1 MSDFGDIEFF
11 DNLSE
16 MPTGVPLAPEG
27 EHNAKII
34 ATDKYKSQAGNWT
47 LKVTFQIDGGK
58 YKDHN
63 EWYNLWGAHEENKR
77 ISTEMF
83 TRLTKACGLKKY
95 PEEHGHFVGKNLSL
109 DMYQKQ
115 DSFKGDNGEEVKMMK
130 TKIKNYL
137 LAVDSDM
144 NPPPEAVP
152 PF

>member
-1 MSDFGDIEFF
+1 MSDFGDVEFV

-16 MPTGVPLAPEG
+16 MPTGVPLADEG

-63 EWYNLWGAHEENKR
+63 EWYNLWATNEDNKR
-77 ISTEMF
+77 ISTELF

-95 PEEHGHFVGKNLSL
+95 PENHRDFVGKNLTL
-109 DMYQKQ
+109 DMYQKE
-115 DSFKGDNGEEVKMMK
+115 DSFQGDNGEVKMMK

-137 LAVDSDM
+137 LFADGDM
-144 NPPPEAVP
+144 SPPPEAVP

>member
-1 MSDFGDIEFF
+1 MSDFGDVEFV

-16 MPTGVPLAPEG
+16 MPTGVPLAEDG

-63 EWYNLWGAHEENKR
+63 EWYNLWATNEENKR
-77 ISTEMF
+77 ISTELF

-95 PEEHGHFVGKNLSL
+95 PENHSDFVGKNLKL
-109 DMYQKQ
+109 DMYQKE
-115 DSFKGDNGEEVKMMK
+115 DSFQGDNGEVKMMK

-137 LAVDSDM
+137 LFADSDM
-144 NPPPEAVP
+144 SPPPEAVP

>member
-1 MSDFGDIEFF
+1 MSDFGDVEFV

-16 MPTGVPLAPEG
+16 MPTGVPLADEG

-63 EWYNLWGAHEENKR
+63 EWYNLWATNEDNKR
-77 ISTEMF
+77 ISTELF

-95 PEEHGHFVGKNLSL
+95 PENHSDFVGKNLKL
-109 DMYQKQ
+109 DMYQKE
-115 DSFKGDNGEEVKMMK
+115 DSFQGDNGEVKMMK

-137 LAVDSDM
+137 LFADGDM
-144 NPPPEAVP
+144 SPPPEAVP

>member
-1 MSDFGDIEFF
+1 MSDFGDVEFV

-16 MPTGVPLAPEG
+16 VPTGVPLADEG

-63 EWYNLWGAHEENKR
+63 EWYNLWATNEDNKR
-77 ISTEMF
+77 ISTELF

-95 PEEHGHFVGKNLSL
+95 PENHSDFVGKNLTL
-109 DMYQKQ
+109 DMYQKE
-115 DSFKGDNGEEVKMMK
+115 DSFQGDNGEVKMMK

-137 LAVDSDM
+137 LFADGDM
-144 NPPPEAVP
+144 SPPPEAVP

>member
-1 MSDFGDIEFF
+1 V

-16 MPTGVPLAPEG
+16 MPTGVPLAEDG

-63 EWYNLWGAHEENKR
+63 EWYNLWATNEDNKR
-77 ISTEMF
+77 ISTELF

-95 PEEHGHFVGKNLSL
+95 PENHSDFVGTNLRL
-109 DMYQKQ
+109 DMYQKE
-115 DSFKGDNGEEVKMMK
+115 DSFQGDNGEVKMMK

-137 LAVDSDM
+137 LSQDGDM
-144 NPPPEAVP
+144 SPPPEAVP